1 MVANIFEDTFQKIAR
16 YVPEYHGKP
25 WSLWSDIW
33 TYSSSV
39 EKLVNNKLV
48 KEINVSD
55 QVRNKDITGNS
66 KNVFIFYKSIPKFK
80 NIGN

>member
-1 MVANIFEDTFQKIAR
+1 MNIE
-16 YVPEYHGKP
+16 
-25 WSLWSDIW
+25 
-33 TYSSSV
+33 SSV

-66 KNVFIFYKSIPKFK
+66 KNIFIFHKSIPKFK